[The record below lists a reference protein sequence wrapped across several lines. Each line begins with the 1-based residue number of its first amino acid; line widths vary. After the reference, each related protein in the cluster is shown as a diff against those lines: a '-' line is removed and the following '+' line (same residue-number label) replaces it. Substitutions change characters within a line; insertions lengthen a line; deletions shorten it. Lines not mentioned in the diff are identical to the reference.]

1 VGVWIGMLMCFS
13 IVNVLSWIAQFIG
26 HGVFEKRAPALKV
39 RALSQWLSHVQLGL
53 TAPRIILSKRSSWHR
68 SSCGSRYVIP
78 ELSRHGFLG

>member
-1 VGVWIGMLMCFS
+1 MSVRTGMLMRYS

-53 TAPRIILSKRSSWHR
+53 TAP
-68 SSCGSRYVIP
+68 G
-78 ELSRHGFLG
+78 